1 VQNRIGQIRNQIEA
15 SDSEYDREKY
25 QERLAKLTGGVAII
39 SVGAGTESDM
49 KQKKARVEDALHATR
64 AAVEEGILPGGGVAL
79 LRCRETV
86 EKVRASAKGDE
97 KIGVDIILHSLSAPI
112 RQIADNGGIDGSVV
126 ADEVSQKPTNVG
138 FDANTREYV
147 DMLKAG
153 IIDPVKVVRAALTNA
168 ASIAGRMLTT
178 EALVTTLDKDDKDK
192 SRVEGSI
199 R

>member
-1 VQNRIGQIRNQIEA
+1 
-15 SDSEYDREKY
+15 
-25 QERLAKLTGGVAII
+25 
-39 SVGAGTESDM
+39 
-49 KQKKARVEDALHATR
+49 
-64 AAVEEGILPGGGVAL
+64 VAL
-79 LRCRETV
+79 LRCTEAV

-126 ADEVSQKPTNVG
+126 ADEVSQKATNVG
-138 FDANTREYV
+138 FDANTRQYV
-147 DMLKAG
+147 DLLKAG

-168 ASIAGRMLTT
+168 ASISGLMLTT